1 MPIEQDEVIRS
12 ILTES
17 KVIAV
22 VGASPK
28 PYRDAN
34 SIARFLERTGYTVY
48 RVNPLYDT
56 IDGKPCYKDLAS
68 VPEPIDLVDVFR
80 RSDAVPDIVEEAI
93 AVKAKAI
100 WLQFGVIHEE
110 AAAVAE
116 AAGMQVI
123 MDHCIAVDHR
133 RLVT

>member
-1 MPIEQDEVIRS
+1 MPIEQDDIIQS

-17 KVIAV
+17 KVVAV

-28 PYRDAN
+28 LYRDSN
-34 SIARFLERTGYTVY
+34 SISRFLEAEGYTVY
-48 RVNPLYDT
+48 RVNPQYDT

-68 VPEPIDLVDVFR
+68 VPERIDIVDVFR

-93 AVKAKAI
+93 AAGAGTI
-100 WLQFGVIHEE
+100 WLQFGVVHEDAAARAEE
-110 AAAVAE
+110 AGLRV
-116 AAGMQVI
+116 V

-133 RLVT
+133 RLVA